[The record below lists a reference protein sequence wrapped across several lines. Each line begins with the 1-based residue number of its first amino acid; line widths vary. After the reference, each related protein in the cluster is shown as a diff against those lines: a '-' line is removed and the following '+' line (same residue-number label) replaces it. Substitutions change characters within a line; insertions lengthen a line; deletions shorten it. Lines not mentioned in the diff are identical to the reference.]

1 MANFQLVRINIIL
14 GVLFL
19 VLLLFQLDDVLRSI
33 YPDNTPL
40 FFQALAPIE
49 ASIFHQDP
57 FSHLYLIAY
66 LLTLIYSNKITF
78 LLSTRAL
85 SRYSLPFASQES
97 LRENYRKSDNL
108 VFLKN
113 GVLVAII
120 FLSVLYLLHLEH
132 WVIAIDDTFLGLLSG
147 YCLFNFRYSF
157 RLYSEH
163 NPNYFYLFPSLKIYL
178 AFQHLVNL
186 TGIVLF
192 PLAILYRHQIEWGLN
207 FSDYPFLFGLLVF
220 LWGLAMILH
229 RLTELLVFFQY
240 HESKEVLRKL

>member
-1 MANFQLVRINIIL
+1 MANFQLVRINVIL
-14 GVLFL
+14 GVFFF
-19 VLLLFQLDDVLRSI
+19 VLLLFQLGNVLEGI
-33 YPDNTPL
+33 YPDDTPL
-40 FFQALAPIE
+40 FFQALAPLG
-49 ASIFHQDP
+49 ASIFHQGP

-85 SRYSLPFASQES
+85 SSYSLPFTSEES
-97 LRENYRKSDNL
+97 LREDYRKSDNL

-132 WVIAIDDTFLGLLSG
+132 WVIAIDDTFLGLIGS

-163 NPNYFYLFPSLKIYL
+163 NPNYFYLFPSLKVYL
-178 AFQHLVNL
+178 ALQHLVNL

-192 PLAILYRHQIEWGLN
+192 PLAILYRHQIEWVLN

-229 RLTELLVFFQY
+229 RLAELLVFFQY
-240 HESKEVLRKL
+240 QECKETLDKL